1 MKRVT
6 YTVTLDDDAN
16 EDALRRAIANACE
29 TVAGAALSDGAEYS
43 ADTVCKIE
51 CTIDDMSAEGLALA
65 CDILM
70 REGALDVCQ
79 IPAVMKKGRMGIKLE
94 IVVRST
100 EREKFAALVFRHTST
115 IGIRV
120 TDIGRMTLTRT
131 VARENTPYGEV
142 SIKTSSGYGTE
153 KRKAEFDDIKA
164 IIEKNNLM

>member
-1 MKRVT
+1 MRRVT
-6 YTVTLDDDAN
+6 YTITLDDEAS
-16 EDALRRAIANACE
+16 EDALRAAIANACE
-29 TVAGAALSDGAEYS
+29 IVTGAELSCS
-43 ADTVCKIE
+43 AEYVSDTVCKIE

-94 IVVRST
+94 IVVRPD
-100 EREKFAALVFRHTST
+100 EREKFAVLVFRHTST

-120 TDIGRMTLTRT
+120 TDIGRMTFTHT
-131 VARENTPYGEV
+131 VTRENTPYGEV
-142 SIKTSSGYGTE
+142 GVKTSSGCGIE

-164 IIEKNNLM
+164 IIEGRK